1 MMKMNVPSMH
11 VMMRLELFLIPLSI
25 VMMIMPALLIVAMN
39 KLEIVFMKPL
49 IVMMIMPALL
59 TVAVQNL
66 DVIMPQ

>member
-1 MMKMNVPSMH
+1 MMKMYVPSTH

-25 VMMIMPALLIVAMN
+25 VMIIPALLIVAMN

-49 IVMMIMPALL
+49 IVMIMMPALL